1 MNEEYINISEILDA
15 LKKRYKIIIAI
26 TLAFTIIAALV
37 SFFVI
42 KPKYEVTTKLF
53 IGKEQSKTQDFNSN
67 DITMYQKLLSTYAEV
82 VTTNDLVEKAI
93 EKGNIELK
101 EGSMNETLRYIKKN
115 LKVTPRA
122 DTQILEISYTGT
134 NKEEAVDIVEN
145 ITDQFIKESKKLIP
159 NGNIKIIQKAKMPE
173 KPVSPNKKLNIL
185 IAFVLGLM
193 VSIGLSLLLEFMD
206 NTYKSKEELE
216 KVVDLPVLGVIPELD
231 VENSSSK
238 RLKHRK

>member
-93 EKGNIELK
+93 EKGKIDETVKDVK
-101 EGSMNETLRYIKKN
+101 EG

-193 VSIGLSLLLEFMD
+193 VSVGLSLLLEFMD
-206 NTYKSKEELE
+206 NTYKSKEDLE
-216 KVVDLPVLGVIPELD
+216 KTLGIPVLGVIPELD
-231 VENSSSK
+231 VEDSSN
-238 RLKHRK
+238 RRFKHRK

>member
-1 MNEEYINISEILDA
+1 MNEENINISEILDA

-93 EKGNIELK
+93 ENGKID
-101 EGSMNETLRYIKKN
+101 ETAKDVEAG

-173 KPVSPNKKLNIL
+173 KPVSPNKELNIL

-193 VSIGLSLLLEFMD
+193 VSVGLSLLLEFMD

-216 KVVDLPVLGVIPELD
+216 KAVDLPVLGVIPELD

>member
-93 EKGNIELK
+93 EKGKIDETVKDVK
-101 EGSMNETLRYIKKN
+101 EG

-193 VSIGLSLLLEFMD
+193 VSVGLSLLLEFMD

-216 KVVDLPVLGVIPELD
+216 KAVDLPVLGVIPELD

>member
-1 MNEEYINISEILDA
+1 MNEENINISEILVA
-15 LKKRYKIIIAI
+15 LKKRYKIIISI

-93 EKGNIELK
+93 EKGKIDETVKDVK
-101 EGSMNETLRYIKKN
+101 EG

>member
-1 MNEEYINISEILDA
+1 MNEENINISEILDA
-15 LKKRYKIIIAI
+15 LKKRYKIIISI

-93 EKGNIELK
+93 EKGKIDETVKDVK
-101 EGSMNETLRYIKKN
+101 EG

-216 KVVDLPVLGVIPELD
+216 KAVDLPVLGVIPELD

>member
-1 MNEEYINISEILDA
+1 MNEENINISEILDA

-93 EKGNIELK
+93 EKGKIDETVKDVK
-101 EGSMNETLRYIKKN
+101 EG

-193 VSIGLSLLLEFMD
+193 VSVGLSLLLEFMD